1 MQKLKIGRMV
11 KTEDLIYKTDKYVYN
26 FRQYKTKRS
35 FSKNNFAGKTTSDNV
50 DKDQNDLL
58 SDFIDFKK
66 GKKLRDIEKKKLERD
81 LSDKI
86 NWNRSDKYIAIHGK
100 I

>member
-11 KTEDLIYKTDKYVYN
+11 KTEDLVYKTDKYVYN
-26 FRQYKTKRS
+26 FRQYKTERS

-66 GKKLRDIEKKKLERD
+66 GKTFRDIEKKKLERD

-86 NWNRSDKYIAIHGK
+86 N
-100 I
+100 